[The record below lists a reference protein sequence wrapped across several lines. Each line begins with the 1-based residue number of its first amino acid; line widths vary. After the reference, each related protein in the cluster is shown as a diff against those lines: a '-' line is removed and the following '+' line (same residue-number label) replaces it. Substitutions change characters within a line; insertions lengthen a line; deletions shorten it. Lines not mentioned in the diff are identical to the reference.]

1 MRQSAETRQQEI
13 LEYLAQHQGQKIR
26 QREIAEQIQVS
37 QQIVSRRLRELM
49 DKSLVKYVRRMG
61 YQVCQEGA

>member
-1 MRQSAETRQQEI
+1 MRQSAEIRQQEI

-49 DKSLVKYVRRMG
+49 DKSLVRYVRSLG
-61 YQVCQEGA
+61 YQVYQGGA

>member
-1 MRQSAETRQQEI
+1 MRQSAEIRQREI

-49 DKSLVKYVRRMG
+49 DKSLVKYVRRKG
-61 YQVCQEGA
+61 YQICRVGA